1 MENSSHIVQ
10 TWSKKLFQKK
20 SFPRRVPLDFE
31 KPDLTTLT
39 RNFSYWA
46 EIILLKSRKKK
57 NKLWFSESFHA
68 SQKRF
73 SGHVNCTFENSAQ
86 KIMLEIRFFC
96 WIFGKGTK
104 KVFSSKL
111 LFFKTFHWGRKK
123 HFLPPSLMFFGR
135 VSYFFWWSS
144 KFLEKII
151 VFLMKNLFFSSF
163 SFRYVEC
170 RFGNRSKKLQLKVK
184 LFSTPCDEM
193 MKQVFFTANL
203 INISP
208 GHSESSFENP
218 AENLLHRVP
227 KWQKTIFQKI
237 YLSSERY
244 SRHSEASFDNRT
256 DTYVSPLDRNVFN
269 KSPKL
274 FSRQSEADKK
284 TMVFSIKAFFP
295 RFSFR

>member
-1 MENSSHIVQ
+1 MI
-10 TWSKKLFQKK
+10 KKTFSEKK
-20 SFPRRVPLDFE
+20 ICQNVPLDF
-31 KPDLTTLT
+31 KNLDLTTLA

-46 EIILLKSRKKK
+46 DIFLLKIRKVK
-57 NKLWFSESFHA
+57 NKLGFSKSFY
-68 SQKRF
+68 SSPKRCA
-73 SGHVNCTFENSAQ
+73 GHVGCSFENSAQ
-86 KIMLEIRFFC
+86 IILLENRFFLAK
-96 WIFGKGTK
+96 ISGKTEK
-104 KVFSSKL
+104 TFFPNNCCSSKRSTGDVKCT
-111 LFFKTFHWGRKK
+111 FDNPAKTFWKK
-123 HFLPPSLMFFGR
+123 PMFFDENP
-135 VSYFFWWSS
+135 
-144 KFLEKII
+144 KFMEKLRFIHWK
-151 VFLMKNLFFSSF
+151 MFFSRV
-163 SFRYVEC
+163 SFRYVES